1 MSIVLEKLKLGNLS
15 ESFKE
20 EKISPDIVCKM
31 SLYDFHRLGL
41 HNNTQIMALRMEC
54 TKYGSGKP
62 VMNQDEFGHV
72 KYEIPKEVLQSY
84 LMEDFTIAEVA
95 TMFSVS
101 ESTIYRWMRCYGLSK
116 LNFSGISDD
125 QLDIYVSEIAK

>member
-1 MSIVLEKLKLGNLS
+1 
-15 ESFKE
+15 
-20 EKISPDIVCKM
+20 
-31 SLYDFHRLGL
+31 
-41 HNNTQIMALRMEC
+41 
-54 TKYGSGKP
+54 
-62 VMNQDEFGHV
+62 MNQDEFGHV